1 MSSIIFASVIGTC
14 KAVWELVPEIETS
27 QNCEW
32 CQDLNLQEN
41 ETSQNSGN
49 IETYDSISSEITDP
63 NFRSFFMLDAY
74 DGVTD
79 ADYSPISSDDQ
90 LVDDEIESE
99 DELTIEEVRQL
110 SENDFNEIYD
120 PISSEITDPNFR
132 SFFMLDAYDGVTDAD
147 YSPISSDDQL
157 ADDEIESEDELTIE
171 EVRQLSEN

>member
-90 LVDDEIESE
+90 L
-99 DELTIEEVRQL
+99 
-110 SENDFNEIYD
+110 
-120 PISSEITDPNFR
+120 
-132 SFFMLDAYDGVTDAD
+132 
-147 YSPISSDDQL
+147 